1 MAEGEETTMS
11 KLQKLLEDQL
21 ADAKKNAGRKIVRKL
36 PGGLRIE
43 IECVSNDVRLTLT
56 RDSQYPSIQEWLTVI
71 DHFPYAVPRSTA
83 AEHKQEGSR
92 YTISARFPSKRTIQ
106 TKFF

>member
-1 MAEGEETTMS
+1 MS
-11 KLQKLLEDQL
+11 KLTLLLEDQL
-21 ADAKKNAGRKIVRKL
+21 AEARTNAGRKIVRRL

-56 RDSQYPSIQEWLTVI
+56 RDDTFPSIQEWLTLI
-71 DHFPYAVPRSTA
+71 DHFPYAVPKSMP
-83 AEHKQEGSR
+83 EHKREGSR
-92 YTISARFPSKRTIQ
+92 YTITARFPSERTIQ